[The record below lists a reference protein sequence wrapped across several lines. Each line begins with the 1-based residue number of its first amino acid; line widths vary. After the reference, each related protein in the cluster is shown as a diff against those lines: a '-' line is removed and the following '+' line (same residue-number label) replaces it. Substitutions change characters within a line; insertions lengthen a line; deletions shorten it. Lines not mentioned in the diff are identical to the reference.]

1 MVEDAFSRLFS
12 RALARRARM
21 AWTPLGGTPKGDK
34 GGPATTGTCDRSTIK
49 RSKNVIN
56 RPLASTTLP
65 VPRAVFLDA
74 WTLDATATLTDF
86 DLAASH
92 GSCSTHARASSIEDR
107 SRTRGVGVALRS
119 RTATAPPMCVS
130 LAARAPTP
138 MRPTCCRAP
147 CAACAHCSLLTAPR
161 AWAGSPGKYGVR
173 SK

>member
-1 MVEDAFSRLFS
+1 MYFTDLLLR
-12 RALARRARM
+12 
-21 AWTPLGGTPKGDK
+21 
-34 GGPATTGTCDRSTIK
+34 
-49 RSKNVIN
+49 
-56 RPLASTTLP
+56 STTLP
-65 VPRAVFLDA
+65 VPRAVFLDV
-74 WTLDATATLTDF
+74 WTQDATATLTDF

-138 MRPTCCRAP
+138 MRPTCCLRGL
-147 CAACAHCSLLTAPR
+147 CSLLTVPR

-173 SK
+173 SQ

>member
-1 MVEDAFSRLFS
+1 MR
-12 RALARRARM
+12 RRAG
-21 AWTPLGGTPKGDK
+21 A
-34 GGPATTGTCDRSTIK
+34 TCDRSTIK

-74 WTLDATATLTDF
+74 WTLDTTATLTDF

-173 SK
+173 SKYYVGNGRWWEHGQGHLHLEDVEHAWEVHG